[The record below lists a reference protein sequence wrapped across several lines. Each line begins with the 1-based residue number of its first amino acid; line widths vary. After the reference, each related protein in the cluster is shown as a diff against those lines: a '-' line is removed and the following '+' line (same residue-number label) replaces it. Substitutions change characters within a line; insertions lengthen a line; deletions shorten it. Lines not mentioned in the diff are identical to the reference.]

1 MYTYE
6 CASCACLVTTEARS
20 HGTGILGNYERSNKG
35 ARNLAGHQMR
45 LTAEPSWQLHI
56 YSWELRL
63 MF

>member
-1 MYTYE
+1 M
-6 CASCACLVTTEARS
+6 CIMCMP
-20 HGTGILGNYERSNKG
+20 GIIGNYERSNMG
-35 ARNLAGHQMR
+35 ARNLAGHQML